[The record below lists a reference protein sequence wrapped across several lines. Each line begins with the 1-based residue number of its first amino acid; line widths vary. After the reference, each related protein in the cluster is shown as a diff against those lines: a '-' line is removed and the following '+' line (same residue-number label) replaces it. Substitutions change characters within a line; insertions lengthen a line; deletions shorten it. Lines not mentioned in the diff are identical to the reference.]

1 MSPTHI
7 KALVYLGSV
16 RALQVSDQSE
26 IIVELRLMNEEVP
39 FYFSDIISLV
49 AHVCACAFSEI
60 QLARFPLAC
69 VSSQC
74 LGDCCHF
81 NTSNPSWQE

>member
-1 MSPTHI
+1 
-7 KALVYLGSV
+7 
-16 RALQVSDQSE
+16 
-26 IIVELRLMNEEVP
+26 MNEEVL

-60 QLARFPLAC
+60 QPARFPLAC

-74 LGDCCHF
+74 VGDCCHF
-81 NTSNPSWQE
+81 NTSNPSWQK